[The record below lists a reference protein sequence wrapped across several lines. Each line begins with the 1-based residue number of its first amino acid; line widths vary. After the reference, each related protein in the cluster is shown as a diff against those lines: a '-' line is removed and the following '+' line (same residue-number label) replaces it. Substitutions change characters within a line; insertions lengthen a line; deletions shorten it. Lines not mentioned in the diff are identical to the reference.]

1 MKLFILEVINV
12 LIVFLRAMVGKFC
25 VGGFVLIFGKFK
37 GVAQAQKV
45 FFCFTVIKYEES
57 FH

>member
-12 LIVFLRAMVGKFC
+12 LIVFLRAVGKFC
-25 VGGFVLIFGKFK
+25 VGGFVLVFGKFK